1 MFNLNKPTFK
11 INSKNSKYMLDSISK
26 YANQKKI
33 EFEKSKL
40 SMEFEPPFIKILEKN
55 VNTNDSVNEIT
66 YSKTTFIILTAIA
79 SCIFYIYNKC
89 KK

>member
-40 SMEFEPPFIKILEKN
+40 SNDLEKPFIKILEKN
-55 VNTNDSVNEIT
+55 INDNDSATEII
-66 YSKTTFIILTAIA
+66 YSKSIFLILTAFA
-79 SCIFYIYNKC
+79 SCIFYIYNKY